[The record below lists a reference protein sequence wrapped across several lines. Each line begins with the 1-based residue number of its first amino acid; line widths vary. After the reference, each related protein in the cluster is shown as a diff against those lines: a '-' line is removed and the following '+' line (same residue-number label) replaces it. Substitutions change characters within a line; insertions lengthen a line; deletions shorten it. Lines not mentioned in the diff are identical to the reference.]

1 MYSPANSRRSSPRH
15 SRRIVIVTA
24 ILANFARLPGVPHN
38 RRSRSSVVPDAFAR
52 HLPLWRALRYSASS
66 AARIEPHRI
75 VARKWRSSPHARR
88 TTKRVQRTA
97 PAVSYARRHDCRGP
111 TRHTG
116 PSMERAK
123 LIVEPAGAAAVA
135 ALMTSAPEL
144 SLHGPDPEPVQPR
157 LRPPPIRD

>member
-24 ILANFARLPGVPHN
+24 ILANFARLPAVPHN

-75 VARKWRSSPHARR
+75 VARNGVPRR
-88 TTKRVQRTA
+88 THAGRPSAYSALHQPSRMRDGTTV
-97 PAVSYARRHDCRGP
+97 GIP

-116 PSMERAK
+116 ASMERAK

-135 ALMTSAPEL
+135 AVAALMTSAPEL
-144 SLHGPDPEPVQPR
+144 SLHGPDAEPVQSR
-157 LRPPPIRD
+157 LRPP

>member
-1 MYSPANSRRSSPRH
+1 VFSGLRQPSRMRDGTT
-15 SRRIVIVTA
+15 V
-24 ILANFARLPGVPHN
+24 GV
-38 RRSRSSVVPDAFAR
+38 
-52 HLPLWRALRYSASS
+52 
-66 AARIEPHRI
+66 
-75 VARKWRSSPHARR
+75 
-88 TTKRVQRTA
+88 
-97 PAVSYARRHDCRGP
+97 P

-144 SLHGPDPEPVQPR
+144 GLHGPDAEPVQPR